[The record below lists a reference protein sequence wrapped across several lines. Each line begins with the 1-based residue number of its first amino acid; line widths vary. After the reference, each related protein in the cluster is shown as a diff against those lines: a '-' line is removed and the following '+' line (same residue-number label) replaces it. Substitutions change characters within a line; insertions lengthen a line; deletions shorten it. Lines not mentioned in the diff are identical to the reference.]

1 MAMLLPSCEVDELIQ
16 ILKIAYVML
25 GAGTI
30 ALITAVAVPEILDGG
45 FPEMRRQVME
55 KLQNQKSNKDLQGE
69 NDRLFNYCNLR
80 VLALAG
86 WTMFKGG
93 TAYTPS
99 ESNTDFY
106 SLSRKTIEG
115 NDYDFNQLKGKR
127 VLIVNTASECG
138 FTPQY
143 KGLQKLHEQY
153 GESLTIIGFPCND
166 FGNQESGSSEEINSF
181 CSKNYGVSFQ
191 MMEKVSIKGDAP
203 HPVYFGF

>member
-1 MAMLLPSCEVDELIQ
+1 MIGYSIIA
-16 ILKIAYVML
+16 ILA
-25 GAGTI
+25 
-30 ALITAVAVPEILDGG
+30 
-45 FPEMRRQVME
+45 
-55 KLQNQKSNKDLQGE
+55 
-69 NDRLFNYCNLR
+69 

-106 SLSRKTIEG
+106 SLSCKTIEG

-127 VLIVNTASECG
+127 VLIINTASECG

-203 HPVYFGF
+203 HPVYVWLLNKSENGVTDHTVRWNFHKFLIDEDGSLVGSYKSGVKPTDNQIISFASGK